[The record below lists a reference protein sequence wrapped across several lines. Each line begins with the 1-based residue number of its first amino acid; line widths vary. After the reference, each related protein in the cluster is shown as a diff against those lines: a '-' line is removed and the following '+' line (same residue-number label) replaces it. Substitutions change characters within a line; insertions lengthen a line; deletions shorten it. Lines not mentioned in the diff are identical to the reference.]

1 MNPVKTLENHGQAIW
16 LDFLARGFVAKGDL
30 KALIDTDGVKGV
42 TSNPS
47 IFEKAI
53 GSSDEYDGAIGKALQ
68 KGDRPVAD
76 LFEAVAI
83 EDIQNAADVLR
94 PVYDRLNGTDGF
106 VSLEVSPYLAMDTK
120 GTIAEAERLWKD
132 VKRQNLMVKVP
143 ATPEGLPAI
152 EHLIGEGISINITL
166 LFSQEVYR
174 EVAEAYIAGL
184 EKYVAKGGDPSH
196 VASVA
201 SFFVSRI
208 DSAVDKQLDD
218 KIARAN
224 DPSEKERL
232 SALKGKVAI
241 ANAKLAYQDYKRL
254 FAGPRWEKLAAKGAK
269 PQRLLWASTGTK
281 NKDYSDVLYVEE
293 LIGPNTVNTVPP
305 ATLDAFRDHG
315 KPRDSLEENIEDARR
330 VLEELEKS
338 GISLDAITEELV
350 KDGVKLFADAADKLY
365 GAVAQKRAASL
376 GGGIDRQQLALGDG
390 IRKAVEKSTEDWR
403 ASATIR
409 RLWQKDKSVWTGDDE
424 NKWLGWLNSPAA
436 ADVADYE
443 DFARRVK
450 GQNFS
455 DAVVLGMGG
464 SSLGPEVLAE
474 TFAKKSGFPKLH
486 VLDSTDPAQV
496 RAMEDAVDLAHTL
509 FIVSSKSGGTT
520 EPNVM
525 KDYFFDRVSKTI
537 GKDKAGHRFIAVT
550 DPGSSL
556 QKVATKQGF
565 ARIFYGD
572 PTIGGRYSVLS
583 PFGLVPAAAAGID
596 VRSLITH
603 ALAMVRS
610 CGADVPPH
618 ENPGV
623 QLGLAMGLAGLE
635 GRDKVTIT
643 SSAKVADF
651 GAWAEQLIA
660 ESTGKEGK
668 GLIPIDGEPLG
679 DPSLYGN
686 DRFFIDIRTEGE
698 DDASHDDR
706 LKALEAA
713 GHPVVRIVMKSIDH
727 IGQEFFRFEMATAV
741 AGAILGINPF
751 NQPDV
756 EAAKIKT
763 RELTGCVREDRR
775 AACGEAG
782 HFDRRGR
789 SLHRRAQRRR
799 AAQGRRRRHAR
810 LVDQSASFAF
820 GQRRLCRP
828 ARLYRARPRHDRLA
842 AEDAACGA
850 RHPSCRDLRR
860 IRPALPALHRTGL
873 QGRPRQRRVP
883 ADHRRRCQG
892 FAGARPESEFRHHQG
907 GAGARRFRRAHRT
920 WPARAARPSQGRPRI
935 GIVRT
940 RCRDCGSA
948 QLGKSGHA
956 TRHDRPR
963 PDGRQHRPPADE
975 QRPHRRGLRQGCE
988 GGRRPRRRRRNRRR
1002 HAGRFRG
1009 KTGKAAHRLGDAAGR
1024 QDHRGDH
1031 RGTGKADAA
1040 RRRHHRWRQY
1050 VLAGRRPPRRGAEGA
1065 RACIISTSAP
1075 AAASGVSSAA
1085 IA

>member
-1 MNPVKTLENHGQAIW
+1 MNPVKALENHGQAIW

-53 GSSDEYDGAIGKALQ
+53 GSSDEYDGAIGHALKA
-68 KGDRPVAD
+68 GDRPVAD
-76 LFEAVAI
+76 LFEALAI

-94 PVYDRLNGTDGF
+94 PVYDRLDGNDGF

-208 DSAVDKQLDD
+208 DTAVDKQLDD

-350 KDGVKLFADAADKLY
+350 RDGVKLFADAADKLY

-409 RLWQKDKSVWTGDDE
+409 RLWQKDKSVWTDDDE

-474 TFAKKSGFPKLH
+474 TFAEEIRLPEAACARFHRSRAGARDGGYGRSRPHAVHRLQQIRRHHRAERDEGLFLRSRLQNHRQGQGRASFHRRHRSRLVAAESCDQAGLCPHLLRRSYDRRPLLRA
-486 VLDSTDPAQV
+486 VAV
-496 RAMEDAVDLAHTL
+496 RTGA
-509 FIVSSKSGGTT
+509 
-520 EPNVM
+520 
-525 KDYFFDRVSKTI
+525 
-537 GKDKAGHRFIAVT
+537 
-550 DPGSSL
+550 
-556 QKVATKQGF
+556 
-565 ARIFYGD
+565 
-572 PTIGGRYSVLS
+572 GGRRRYR
-583 PFGLVPAAAAGID
+583 
-596 VRSLITH
+596 RS
-603 ALAMVRS
+603 
-610 CGADVPPH
+610 
-618 ENPGV
+618 
-623 QLGLAMGLAGLE
+623 
-635 GRDKVTIT
+635 
-643 SSAKVADF
+643 
-651 GAWAEQLIA
+651 
-660 ESTGKEGK
+660 
-668 GLIPIDGEPLG
+668 
-679 DPSLYGN
+679 
-686 DRFFIDIRTEGE
+686 
-698 DDASHDDR
+698 
-706 LKALEAA
+706 
-713 GHPVVRIVMKSIDH
+713 
-727 IGQEFFRFEMATAV
+727 
-741 AGAILGINPF
+741 
-751 NQPDV
+751 QPDH
-756 EAAKIKT
+756 A
-763 RELTGCVREDRR
+763 R
-775 AACGEAG
+775 ACDGALL
-782 HFDRRGR
+782 R
-789 SLHRRAQRRR
+789 RRR
-799 AAQGRRRRHAR
+799 AAA
-810 LVDQSASFAF
+810 
-820 GQRRLCRP
+820 
-828 ARLYRARPRHDRLA
+828 
-842 AEDAACGA
+842 
-850 RHPSCRDLRR
+850 
-860 IRPALPALHRTGL
+860 
-873 QGRPRQRRVP
+873 
-883 ADHRRRCQG
+883 
-892 FAGARPESEFRHHQG
+892 
-907 GAGARRFRRAHRT
+907 
-920 WPARAARPSQGRPRI
+920 
-935 GIVRT
+935 
-940 RCRDCGSA
+940 
-948 QLGKSGHA
+948 
-956 TRHDRPR
+956 
-963 PDGRQHRPPADE
+963 
-975 QRPHRRGLRQGCE
+975 
-988 GGRRPRRRRRNRRR
+988 
-1002 HAGRFRG
+1002 
-1009 KTGKAAHRLGDAAGR
+1009 
-1024 QDHRGDH
+1024 
-1031 RGTGKADAA
+1031 
-1040 RRRHHRWRQY
+1040 
-1050 VLAGRRPPRRGAEGA
+1050 
-1065 RACIISTSAP
+1065 
-1075 AAASGVSSAA
+1075 
-1085 IA
+1085 